1 MRRAG
6 ILGLAPL
13 RAMVLALSM
22 AYVAQASAQEPARV
36 ARLNQGFLRHVA
48 ALGPQH
54 ALAVETVRRG
64 WQETYRDQSPESFV
78 PEALAVLYPAFAEAL
93 RAFDDE
99 RAEDVVRRAG
109 PLRAHADPY
118 VRANAV
124 YLYGR
129 ALVEQRLLEE
139 AEEFLATAA
148 GADAEPAAYTPYAP
162 HLWLLKGYC
171 QARNLHTE
179 AAMKSLEELRARF
192 PDAPEPVQF
201 AARQLLLEIE
211 RRERGTLD
219 EVATLMT
226 YAADRLKAADTT
238 QRVRD
243 RQERIVALLDELIK
257 QAEQTEQS
265 QRGVGGGLPKSTPG
279 RPAQASRAPQGP
291 GRIGDLHEAPAAHPG
306 EAWGR
311 LPPAERERILQSLRE
326 RFPSRYRQ
334 LVEQYYRSLAE
345 QKE

>member
-1 MRRAG
+1 MHRVGRFTLSRVQAVT
-6 ILGLAPL
+6 LLVSLAHI
-13 RAMVLALSM
+13 
-22 AYVAQASAQEPARV
+22 VAASGQEPGRIE
-36 ARLNQGFLRHVA
+36 RLNQGFLKHVA

-99 RAEDVVRRAG
+99 RADDVVRLAG
-109 PLRAHADPY
+109 PLRTHADPY

-124 YLYGR
+124 YLYAR
-129 ALVEQRLLEE
+129 ALVDQGLLEE
-139 AEEFLATAA
+139 AEAFLATAA
-148 GADAEPAAYTPYAP
+148 RTDAELAAYTPYAP
-162 HLWLLKGYC
+162 HLWLLKGHC
-171 QARNLHTE
+171 QTRNLHTG
-179 AAMKSLEELRARF
+179 AAMKSLEELRGQF

-201 AARQLLLEIE
+201 ATRQLLLEIE
-211 RRERGTLD
+211 RREQGTLE

-226 YAADRLKAADTT
+226 YAADRLKAADAT

-243 RQERIVALLDELIK
+243 RQERVVALLDNLIK
-257 QAEQTEQS
+257 EAEQREQS
-265 QRGVGGGLPKSTPG
+265 QSGAGGGLPKSAPG
-279 RPAQASRAPQGP
+279 QPAPASRAPQGP
-291 GRIGDLHEAPAAHPG
+291 GRVGDLHEAPAANPG